1 MSKREFVRIFTT
13 KTNRFKIGAL
23 METGVCSLTLEKF
36 YESSKFIQ
44 MNETNRLNTIML
56 PVVSH

>member
-1 MSKREFVRIFTT
+1 
-13 KTNRFKIGAL
+13 